1 MSTHPSVEKFKDL
14 FEEEL
19 ETLYFAE
26 SQLLKALPLVKKGVF
41 NKELAHVLVQQTA
54 QTKIYVKSLKSAL
67 NHLGRRV
74 SITRNAT
81 SEAMLSELTHL
92 VKRFPRGNLRD
103 AALLALLQRLEHHRA
118 ARYLSTIA
126 LAKQMGEEG
135 ILDFLKEAASFDS
148 VSAKR
153 FAQIALQVNAEAF
166 IDTHSERCP
175 PAVPPLT

>member
-1 MSTHPSVEKFKDL
+1 MSTHPSVERFKDL

-41 NKELAHVLVQQTA
+41 NKELAHALVQQTA
-54 QTKIYVKSLKSAL
+54 QTKIYVKSLKSTL

-92 VKRFPRGNLRD
+92 VNRFPRG
-103 AALLALLQRLEHHRA
+103 
-118 ARYLSTIA
+118 
-126 LAKQMGEEG
+126 
-135 ILDFLKEAASFDS
+135 FDS

>member
-1 MSTHPSVEKFKDL
+1 MSTHPSVERFKDL

-41 NKELAHVLVQQTA
+41 SKELAHVLVQQTA

-81 SEAMLSELTHL
+81 SEAMLSELNPFS
-92 VKRFPRGNLRD
+92 K
-103 AALLALLQRLEHHRA
+103 AL
-118 ARYLSTIA
+118 S
-126 LAKQMGEEG
+126 KGE
-135 ILDFLKEAASFDS
+135 
-148 VSAKR
+148 
-153 FAQIALQVNAEAF
+153 
-166 IDTHSERCP
+166 SERCGIAGTSAATRTP
-175 PAVPPLT
+175 